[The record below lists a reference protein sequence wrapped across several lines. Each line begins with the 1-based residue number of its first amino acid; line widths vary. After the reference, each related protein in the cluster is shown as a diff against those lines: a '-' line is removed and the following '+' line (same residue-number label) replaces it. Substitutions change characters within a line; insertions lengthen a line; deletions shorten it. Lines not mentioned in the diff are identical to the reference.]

1 MAHLVKGNTLLE
13 SKAKYDKWVEDHAER
28 KVTEEVEQGGMK
40 FVVHPTVFLPNISYH
55 FMKLGERFYP
65 KGGSM
70 LDLGSGCGVIA
81 VHAAVRGV
89 EHVLATDVVPAA
101 PACIEENAK
110 LHGVADRVEGRV
122 SDVFSAVRP
131 SEKFDVIFW
140 NYPFIP
146 DGTDR
151 DYSELTDVERGI
163 RDPGQEHLRS
173 YCKEASRHLKPAGK
187 LFVTYSQ
194 TMGDWETFLK
204 IMEETGWSASVF
216 ADLSKD
222 GPQVQLYELSRSAVI
237 EEKSEAAKGWFC

>member
-1 MAHLVKGNTLLE
+1 MAHLVAGHTLLE

-28 KVTEEVEQGGMK
+28 KVTKEVEQGGMK
-40 FVVHPTVFLPNISYH
+40 FVVYPTVFLPNISYH
-55 FMKLGERFYP
+55 FMKLGEGFYP

-81 VHAAVRGV
+81 VHAAVQGV
-89 EHVLATDVVPAA
+89 ERVLATDIVAAA
-101 PACIEENAK
+101 PACIEENAFI
-110 LHGVADRVEGRV
+110 HGVADKVEGRV
-122 SDVFSAVRP
+122 SDVFSAVLP

-146 DGTDR
+146 DGTER

-163 RDPGQEHLRS
+163 RDPGQEHLRR
-173 YCKEASRHLKPAGK
+173 YCKEASTFLKPAGR
-187 LFVTYSQ
+187 LFVTYSH
-194 TMGDWETFLK
+194 TMGDWRTFLE
-204 IMEETGWSASVF
+204 IMQETGWSASVF

-237 EEKSEAAKGWFC
+237 EEKSVSFKGCLC